1 MKIEVKTFKKGTLE
15 ESARKV
21 CEEATEMYGAYSVVV
36 GFTDFDGMES
46 TLHQTLRNV
55 DLMAEIGDVLTA
67 AANLCE
73 RLGIEAQDCVELA
86 QTKNLIRGYYGN
98 PREVALEWERDT
110 HEDSSSEQCD
120 DSL

>member
-1 MKIEVKTFKKGTLE
+1 MRIEVRPFKRGDLE
-15 ESARKV
+15 EAARKV
-21 CEEATEMYGAYSVVV
+21 CEEATEVYGAFSVVV
-36 GFTDFDGMES
+36 KFTEFDGMES

-55 DLMAEIGDVLTA
+55 DLMTEIGDVITA
-67 AANLCE
+67 AVNLCE